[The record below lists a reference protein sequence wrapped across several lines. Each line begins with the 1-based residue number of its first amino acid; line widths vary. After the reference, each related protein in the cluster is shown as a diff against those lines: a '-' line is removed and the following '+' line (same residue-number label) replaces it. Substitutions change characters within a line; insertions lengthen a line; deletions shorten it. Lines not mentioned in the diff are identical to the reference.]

1 MQCLC
6 ALNAEL
12 NYGNMKKRKTNGM
25 TPKELANKLQ
35 PVILDLIYDSIDW
48 QMDEEIKELENDDH
62 NNFHN
67 QVFKELLKQ
76 LQEL

>member
-1 MQCLC
+1 
-6 ALNAEL
+6 
-12 NYGNMKKRKTNGM
+12 M

-48 QMDEEIKELENDDH
+48 QMDEEALGLTLNRE
-62 NNFHN
+62 
-67 QVFKELLKQ
+67 ELLKQ

>member
-1 MQCLC
+1 
-6 ALNAEL
+6 
-12 NYGNMKKRKTNGM
+12 M
-25 TPKELANKLQ
+25 TPKELADKLQ
-35 PVILDLIYDSIDW
+35 PVILDLIYNSIDW
-48 QMDEEIKELENDDH
+48 QMNGEIKEIENDEY

>member
-1 MQCLC
+1 
-6 ALNAEL
+6 
-12 NYGNMKKRKTNGM
+12 M
-25 TPKELANKLQ
+25 TPKELADKLQ

-48 QMDEEIKELENDDH
+48 QNDEY